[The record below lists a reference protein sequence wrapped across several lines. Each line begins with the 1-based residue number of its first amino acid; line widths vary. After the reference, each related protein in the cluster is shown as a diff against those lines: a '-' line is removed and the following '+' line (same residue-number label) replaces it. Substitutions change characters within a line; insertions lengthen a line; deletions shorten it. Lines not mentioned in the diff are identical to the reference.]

1 MLDGWVVLD
10 LARRNVASQ
19 LQMDAE
25 PVRKRRAEMN
35 RWWPLRTRSK
45 LTADAA
51 PPSSTGKTARACA
64 EGRWS

>member
-19 LQMDAE
+19 FQMDAE
-25 PVRKRRAEMN
+25 PVRKRRTEKQ

-45 LTADAA
+45 LTADPAR
-51 PPSSTGKTARACA
+51 PLSTGKTARACA
-64 EGRWS
+64 EGR